1 MTIRHST
8 CLLILGVGTLLLLAV
23 RGEVAFDFEQ
33 NGADWFTLDDIPN
46 NQCGAT
52 LRSSP
57 IDIRKDEVKKGASV
71 VSFFYPPLEEEITIF
86 WNDIFVDGELRDP
99 DGTEDFGYLQYQG
112 KQFVA
117 VSFHFHS
124 RSEHTFDGKQF
135 PLEMHIV
142 HVRTDNDQT
151 LPEFAVLG
159 FLFAEGPTRNR
170 FLASLENPD
179 GEPRLPSADE
189 PDVMYTVDSD
199 LSELGQFAADS
210 RIFHYPGSLTTP
222 PCTQAVNWFVV
233 QKPLLAKKEQL
244 DLWVN
249 ANLNGNSFRLTQ
261 NPEVI
266 DGQTTQ
272 RNELVDR
279 FGVLKINADF
289 VPSLLPV
296 EAGVVPDSPVFPDEM
311 RDAVM
316 MALYRAEKRRQH
328 ADAILQTAERERHD
342 PLEKLKDLFISSIGG
357 GNLAGLN

>member
-1 MTIRHST
+1 WGDRHP
-8 CLLILGVGTLLLLAV
+8 LG
-23 RGEVAFDFEQ
+23 Q
-33 NGADWFTLDDIPN
+33 
-46 NQCGAT
+46 
-52 LRSSP
+52 
-57 IDIRKDEVKKGASV
+57 VKHGSSV

-86 WNDIFVDGELRDP
+86 WNEIFVDGELKDP

-244 DLWVN
+244 DLWVK

-261 NPEVI
+261 NPESFE
-266 DGQTTQ
+266 GQTTQ

-279 FGVLKINADF
+279 FGVLKIHADF
-289 VPSLLPV
+289 VPSLIPV
-296 EAGVVPDSPVFPDEM
+296 DRGSIPVSPVFPDEM